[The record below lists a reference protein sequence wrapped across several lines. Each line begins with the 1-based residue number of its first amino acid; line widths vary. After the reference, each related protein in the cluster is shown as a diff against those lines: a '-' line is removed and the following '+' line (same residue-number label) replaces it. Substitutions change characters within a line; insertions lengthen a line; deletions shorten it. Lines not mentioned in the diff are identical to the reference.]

1 MVDGG
6 CGGNEIISDPYENDT
21 MASLRYA
28 MPLRLNEVVSDGQIL
43 EQITIASNGKN
54 RIAVAPDVSGPS
66 PHNAGRISQ
75 VLANQLEH
83 PALPGCLAS
92 NCSHCCPGS
101 RLHAYLNDLEH
112 GVCVFVRTG
121 NFPVLHRMLCCTK
134 LCT

>member
-28 MPLRLNEVVSDGQIL
+28 MPLRLSEVVSDGQIL

-75 VLANQLEH
+75 VLANS
-83 PALPGCLAS
+83 ARTSGVTGLPGL
-92 NCSHCCPGS
+92 NCPGS

-121 NFPVLHRMLCCTK
+121 NFPVLDRMLCCTK